1 MLALEHFFFL
11 RFGFRGGWVVAHT
24 SEARA
29 VGFTLVLIYSLVRE
43 EL

>member
-1 MLALEHFFFL
+1 MLTLEHFFFL
-11 RFGFRGGWVVAHT
+11 RFGFRGGWVVAQA

-29 VGFTLVLIYSLVRE
+29 IGFTLVLIYLLVLG